1 MRLPSPPGSHPSSKA
16 ELANDRERE
25 KQASAMESA
34 RKARQA
40 RNGQGRNADAT
51 AIGRYLALLSI
62 EARIYAVA
70 DALSA
75 LMVVAVEH
83 TAIARTAAPI

>member
-1 MRLPSPPGSHPSSKA
+1 
-16 ELANDRERE
+16 
-25 KQASAMESA
+25 MESA
-34 RKARQA
+34 RKGSASA
-40 RNGQGRNADAT
+40 QGPRPNADAT
-51 AIGRYLALLSI
+51 AIGRYLALI
-62 EARIYAVA
+62 GVEARVYAVA